1 MSYNYGN
8 LKNALD
14 QLNRFRT
21 YSLSRHHE
29 RYLFPYLCGSYFSYR
44 KVDILRIK
52 TIAEIVSN
60 KTKEHIKYLEVGCGN
75 GDFLEKIREYIPN
88 AKGIENNINLF
99 YLFYSIGRTK
109 PEYIEIADARYG
121 IDDFYDI
128 IFVGWMDP
136 GQDFRK
142 KIADKTDIIITTLDS
157 GLSLAAEY
165 EGYGFKKIV
174 KWITPSWED
183 VNIEITNHFYSNL
196 DSKSLDFFSN
206 LRGAHNFWYIYSKD
220 NIKSDII
227 IDSLKN
233 QIVVEETNTD
243 KIIQYDFEKV
253 LDECGFSFH
262 QCIENHNINSKIK
275 LWKMDMF
282 NTKIYNKT

>member
-1 MSYNYGN
+1 MSYNFEN
-8 LKNALD
+8 LKNALN
-14 QLNRFRT
+14 QLNRFRS
-21 YSLSRHHE
+21 YSLSKHHE
-29 RYLFPYLCGSYFSYR
+29 RYFFPYLCGSYFSYR

-60 KTKEHIKYLEVGCGN
+60 KTRQHIKYLEVGCGN
-75 GDFLEKIREYIPN
+75 GDFLERIREYIPN
-88 AKGIENNINLF
+88 AKGIENNIDLF
-99 YLFYSIGRTK
+99 YLFYSIGKKK
-109 PEYIEIADARYG
+109 PDYIEIADARYG

-142 KIADKTDIIITTLDS
+142 NIADKTDIIITTLDA

-183 VNIEITNHFYSNL
+183 VNIEINNHFYSNL
-196 DSKSLDFFSN
+196 DSKSLNFLST

-220 NIKSDII
+220 NIKKDLI
-227 IDSLKN
+227 IDGLKR
-233 QIVVEETNTD
+233 QIVLEESNTD
-243 KIIQYDFEKV
+243 KKIQYEFEKV
-253 LDECGFSFH
+253 LDECGFSFY
-262 QCIENHNINSKIK
+262 QCIENHDINSKIK
-275 LWKMDMF
+275 LWKMEF
-282 NTKIYNKT
+282 LNII

>member
-1 MSYNYGN
+1 MSYNFET
-8 LKNALD
+8 LKNALN
-14 QLNRFRT
+14 QLNKFRS
-21 YSLSRHHE
+21 YSLSKHHE

-52 TIAEIVSN
+52 TVAEIVNS
-60 KTKEHIKYLEVGCGN
+60 KTRQQIKYLEVGCGN
-75 GDFLEKIREYIPN
+75 GDFLERIREYIPN
-88 AKGIENNINLF
+88 AKGIENNIDLF
-99 YLFYSIGRTK
+99 YLFYSIGKTK

-142 KIADKTDIIITTLDS
+142 NIADKTDIIITTLDS

-183 VNIEITNHFYSNL
+183 VNIEINNHFYSNIN
-196 DSKSLDFFSN
+196 SKILHFLST

-220 NIKSDII
+220 KIKSDLI
-227 IDSLKN
+227 IDRLKK
-233 QIVVEETNTD
+233 QIVLEETNID
-243 KIIQYDFEKV
+243 KIIPYDFEKV

-262 QCIENHNINSKIK
+262 ECIENHNINSKIK
-275 LWKMDMF
+275 LWKMDILSTES
-282 NTKIYNKT
+282 NYK

>member
-1 MSYNYGN
+1 MSYNFEN
-8 LKNALD
+8 LKNALN
-14 QLNRFRT
+14 QLNRFRS
-21 YSLSRHHE
+21 YSLSKHHE
-29 RYLFPYLCGSYFSYR
+29 RYFFPYLCGSYFSYR

-60 KTKEHIKYLEVGCGN
+60 KTRQHIKYLEVGCGN
-75 GDFLEKIREYIPN
+75 GDFLERIREYIPN
-88 AKGIENNINLF
+88 AKGIENNIDLF
-99 YLFYSIGRTK
+99 YLFYSIGK
-109 PEYIEIADARYG
+109 KQPDYIEIADARYG

-142 KIADKTDIIITTLDS
+142 NIADKTDIIITTLDA

-183 VNIEITNHFYSNL
+183 VNIEINNHFYSNL
-196 DSKSLDFFSN
+196 DSKSLHFLST

-220 NIKSDII
+220 NIKKDLI
-227 IDSLKN
+227 IDGLKR
-233 QIVVEETNTD
+233 QIVLEETNTE
-243 KIIQYDFEKV
+243 KKIQYEFEKV
-253 LDECGFSFH
+253 LDECGFSFY
-262 QCIENHNINSKIK
+262 QCIENHDINSKIK
-275 LWKMDMF
+275 LWKMEF
-282 NTKIYNKT
+282 LNII

>member
-1 MSYNYGN
+1 LSYSFTK
-8 LKNALD
+8 LLNAVD
-14 QLNRFRT
+14 QLKRFRSFASST
-21 YSLSRHHE
+21 HHE

-44 KVDILRIK
+44 KIDILRIK
-52 TIAEIVSN
+52 TIAEVISN
-60 KTKEHIKYLEVGCGN
+60 KPNKQIKYLDIGCGN

-88 AKGIENNINLF
+88 AKGIENNIELF
-99 YLFYSIGRTK
+99 YLLASLGRTK
-109 PEYIEIADARYG
+109 PDYIEIDDVRYG

-142 KIADKTDIIITTLDS
+142 NIAEKTDIIITTLDA

-165 EGYGFKKIV
+165 EGYGFNKIV

-196 DSKSLDFFSN
+196 DSKTLDFLTS

-220 NIKSDII
+220 NIKSELI
-227 IDSLKN
+227 IDRLKN
-233 QIVVEETNTD
+233 QTELEAD
-243 KIIQYDFEKV
+243 KYMTIRYDFEKV
-253 LDECGFSFH
+253 LDECGFSLYQSLQNH
-262 QCIENHNINSKIK
+262 DKNSDIE
-275 LWKMDMF
+275 LWKLE
-282 NTKIYNKT
+282 IPE

>member
-1 MSYNYGN
+1 LSYSYTK
-8 LKNALD
+8 LLNAVD

-21 YSLSRHHE
+21 FASSKHHE

-44 KVDILRIK
+44 KIDILRIK
-52 TIAEIVSN
+52 TIAEVISN
-60 KTKEHIKYLEVGCGN
+60 KPNKQIKYLDIGCGN

-88 AKGIENNINLF
+88 AKGLENNIELF
-99 YLFYSIGRTK
+99 YLLACIGRTK
-109 PEYIEIADARYG
+109 PDYIEIDDVRYG

-142 KIADKTDIIITTLDS
+142 NIAEKTDIIITTLDA
-157 GLSLAAEY
+157 GLSLAAEF
-165 EGYGFKKIV
+165 EAYGFNRIV

-196 DSKSLDFFSN
+196 DSKTLEFLTN

-220 NIKSDII
+220 NIKSELI
-227 IDSLKN
+227 IDRLKN
-233 QIVVEETNTD
+233 QTELKAYTYKTIR
-243 KIIQYDFEKV
+243 YDFEKV
-253 LDECGFSFH
+253 LDECGFSIY
-262 QCIENHNINSKIK
+262 QSLQNPDKNSDIE
-275 LWKMDMF
+275 LWKME
-282 NTKIYNKT
+282 ILE